1 MINIPV
7 TKKLY
12 YSAIILLLITV
23 IMFTDLLFC
32 SVFTGLVNFWFIESL
47 IIIMLLLIAV
57 FYSLAIYNEKILN
70 EIKELKELKEVKK

>member
-23 IMFTDLLFC
+23 IMFMDLLFC

-47 IIIMLLLIAV
+47 VINMLLLIAV

-70 EIKELKELKEVKK
+70 ELKELKEVKND